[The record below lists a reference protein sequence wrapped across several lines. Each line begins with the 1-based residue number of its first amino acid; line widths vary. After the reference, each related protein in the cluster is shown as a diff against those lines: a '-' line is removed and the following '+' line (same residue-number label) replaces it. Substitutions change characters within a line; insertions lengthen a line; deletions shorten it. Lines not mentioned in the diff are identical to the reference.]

1 MCICTLDVNKG
12 CYIWAQT
19 VMLDDKSLVVDYRRI
34 VLPTEADTIRAVK
47 RKSSSEWLLFLLF
60 VGPNLILFGIFTY
73 WPLIYSFYLST
84 VRWDLISPRKKP
96 VGLAN
101 YEYLWN
107 SATFRTVMWNSV
119 VFTVGAVGGS
129 MLLGLLSALLLNQ
142 KLRGRD
148 TARAIVFMP
157 TLLSGAASG
166 IVWVYIFDPRYG
178 LMRTILSP
186 LGISSPNWLR
196 DTTWALP
203 AIIIVYVWNNLGF
216 ATIIYLAGLQGIP
229 KDLYEAATIDGAGPF
244 WRFWSVTRPMLSPI
258 TFFLTITSIFTPF
271 ESFDIIQVM
280 TKGGPVDATNTIIY
294 YVYQQGFGTAAQIGR
309 ASAAAV
315 VLFIIMMSITI
326 FQVFVSERRVHY
338 GS

>member
-34 VLPTEADTIRAVK
+34 VLPTVADTIRAVK

-107 SATFRTVMWNSV
+107 SDTFRTVMWNSV

-157 TLLSGAASG
+157 TLLSGAAIG

-186 LGISSPNWLR
+186 TRHLLAELAARHDLGPAGDHHRLR
-196 DTTWALP
+196 LEEPGLCHRHLP
-203 AIIIVYVWNNLGF
+203 G
-216 ATIIYLAGLQGIP
+216 
-229 KDLYEAATIDGAGPF
+229 
-244 WRFWSVTRPMLSPI
+244 RPPGHSQRPL
-258 TFFLTITSIFTPF
+258 
-271 ESFDIIQVM
+271 
-280 TKGGPVDATNTIIY
+280 
-294 YVYQQGFGTAAQIGR
+294 
-309 ASAAAV
+309 
-315 VLFIIMMSITI
+315 
-326 FQVFVSERRVHY
+326 
-338 GS
+338 

>member
-34 VLPTEADTIRAVK
+34 VLPTVADTIRAVK

-107 SATFRTVMWNSV
+107 SDTFRTVMWNSV
-119 VFTVGAVGGS
+119 VFTFGAVGGS

-157 TLLSGAASG
+157 TLLSGAAIG

-203 AIIIVYVWNNLGF
+203 AIIIVYVWKNLGF
-216 ATIIYLAGLQGIP
+216 ATVIYLAGLQGIP
-229 KDLYEAATIDGAGPF
+229 KDLYEAARLDGAGAF
-244 WRFWSVTRPMLSPI
+244 WRFRSVTLPMLSPI
-258 TFFLTITSIFTPF
+258 TFFLVITSILNSFQA
-271 ESFDIIQVM
+271 FDIIRVM
-280 TKGGPVDATNTIIY
+280 TRGGPVDATNTLIY
-294 YVYQQGFGTAAQIGR
+294 YIYDEGFVAFNAGR

-315 VLFIIMMSITI
+315 VLFVVMLVITLTQLR
-326 FQVFVSERRVHY
+326 FQERRVHY
-338 GS
+338 GG

>member
-19 VMLDDKSLVVDYRRI
+19 VMLDDKSLVVDYRRV
-34 VLPTEADTIRAVK
+34 VLPTVADTIRAVK

-107 SATFRTVMWNSV
+107 SDTFRTVMWNSV

-157 TLLSGAASG
+157 TLLSGAAIG

-203 AIIIVYVWNNLGF
+203 AIIIVYVWKNLGF
-216 ATIIYLAGLQGIP
+216 ATVIYLAGLQGIP
-229 KDLYEAATIDGAGPF
+229 KDLYEAARVDGAGAVLALPVGHVADALADHLLPGDHF
-244 WRFWSVTRPMLSPI
+244 DPQLVPVLRHHSGHDARRSGRRDQYAHLLHLSTRDLSRSMP
-258 TFFLTITSIFTPF
+258 
-271 ESFDIIQVM
+271 
-280 TKGGPVDATNTIIY
+280 GGP
-294 YVYQQGFGTAAQIGR
+294 QRPRR
-309 ASAAAV
+309 ALRGHARHHDSRSCV
-315 VLFIIMMSITI
+315 
-326 FQVFVSERRVHY
+326 FQERRVHY
-338 GS
+338 GG